1 MKTEGGRIKKRCFE
15 MAKGKRRRSL
25 KRRGRRAK
33 ERDAPVVQLEKAKPR
48 PKDLGDGKNAF
59 YAFLYMVAKIVYVI
73 VAEILHNG

>member
-1 MKTEGGRIKKRCFE
+1 MNNSKKRWSR
-15 MAKGKRRRSL
+15 KHHRRP
-25 KRRGRRAK
+25 KVP
-33 ERDAPVVQLEKAKPR
+33 EVPVVKSEKPKPR